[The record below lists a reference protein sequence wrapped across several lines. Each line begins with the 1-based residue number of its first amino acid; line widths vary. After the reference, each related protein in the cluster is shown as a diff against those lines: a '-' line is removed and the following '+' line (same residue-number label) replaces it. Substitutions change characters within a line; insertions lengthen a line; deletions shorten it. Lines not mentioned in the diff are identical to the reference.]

1 VIAAA
6 AASGGQEMPMQIPGE
21 AARLRIYIGVNDTFE
36 DRPLVEAIV
45 ARARAAGMA
54 GATAIRGMTGFGQSS
69 HIHRIELVL
78 SHDLPIVIE
87 IVDERSKIDGFLAVV
102 QAMIGSGLVTVEP
115 VTVLRYGATTSKQ
128 E

>member
-21 AARLRIYIGVNDTFE
+21 AARLRIHIGANDTFE
-36 DRPLVEAIV
+36 DRPLVDAIL
-45 ARARAAGMA
+45 ARARDAGMA
-54 GATAIRGMTGFGQSS
+54 GATAIRGSAGFGQSS
-69 HIHRIELVL
+69 RIHRIELVL